1 MDPRE
6 RPYSAGGQN
15 PTRYVAPRGNRLEFE
30 SLEITSTY
38 LIDENGRV
46 DAVWSKVKVDGH
58 VDRVLEHLRE
68 AEGSSPKKK
77 ASKKK

>member
-1 MDPRE
+1 MALTARRDVRKKILGTI
-6 RPYSAGGQN
+6 R
-15 PTRYVAPRGNRLEFE
+15 
-30 SLEITSTY
+30 STY

-58 VDRVLEHLRE
+58 VDRVLEHLRG
-68 AEGSSPKKK
+68 AEPRPPKK